1 MDFEYDGRTR
11 ELREQLLAFM
21 QEHVYPAEP
30 VFSEQQEAAVGDG
43 RGWERLPVTADLKA
57 EARRQGLWNLF
68 LTGKS
73 AEAVRKWE
81 AAIGAGSSLPDPPL
95 TNLQYAP
102 LAEITGWSPAL
113 APEALNCAAPDTG
126 NMELLAEFGSPAQ
139 QDLWLRPLLDGT
151 IRSAFCMT
159 EPAVASSDASNIATT
174 ITRDRGGYVING
186 RKWWSSGAMSSDCKI
201 LIVMGVTG
209 EAAAGSHRRHSMILV
224 PRDTPGVNIKR
235 GMHVFGY
242 TDGTHGGHA
251 EVEFTDVRVPEENLI
266 AGEGEG
272 FAIAQARLGPG
283 RIHHCMRLIGAA
295 ERALQLM
302 CTRALSRTAFGK
314 PLAEQ
319 GVVQE
324 WIAESRV
331 RIEQARLL
339 VLKTAW
345 LMDTVGN
352 RGAHSEIQA
361 IKIVT
366 PAMAEWV
373 LDKAIQAHGGGGVS
387 QDFPLA
393 HLWASARTLR
403 FADGPDEVHKRS
415 LARRELRGAAPP
427 GPRSEGRGTRE
438 GGA

>member
-1 MDFEYDGRTR
+1 M
-11 ELREQLLAFM
+11 
-21 QEHVYPAEP
+21 
-30 VFSEQQEAAVGDG
+30 
-43 RGWERLPVTADLKA
+43 
-57 EARRQGLWNLF
+57 
-68 LTGKS
+68 
-73 AEAVRKWE
+73 
-81 AAIGAGSSLPDPPL
+81 

-102 LAEITGWSPAL
+102 LAEITGWSPGL

-126 NMELLAEFGSPAQ
+126 NMELLAEFGSPEQ
-139 QDLWLRPLLDGT
+139 QERWLRPLLEGR

-159 EPAVASSDASNIATT
+159 EPAVASSDATNIATS
-174 ITRDRGGYVING
+174 ITPDGDGYVING
-186 RKWWSSGAMSSDCKI
+186 RKWWSSGAMSSDCQI
-201 LIVMGVTG
+201 FIVMGVTG
-209 EAAAGSHRRHSMILV
+209 EATPGTTGHGRHTMILV
-224 PRDTPGVNIKR
+224 PRDTPGITVKR
-235 GMHVFGY
+235 GMTVFGY

-251 EVEFTDVRVPEENLI
+251 EVVFDDVRVPVQNLI
-266 AGEGEG
+266 GGEGDG

-283 RIHHCMRLIGAA
+283 RIHHCMRQIGAA
-295 ERALQLM
+295 ERALELM
-302 CTRALSRTAFGK
+302 CTRATSRTAFGK

-319 GVVQE
+319 GVIQD

-352 RGAHSEIQA
+352 KGAHTEIQA

-373 LDKAIQAHGGGGVS
+373 IDKAIQAHGGGGVS

-415 LARRELRGAAPP
+415 LARRELRKAAQLEK
-427 GPRSEGRGTRE
+427 PRATQAR
-438 GGA
+438 